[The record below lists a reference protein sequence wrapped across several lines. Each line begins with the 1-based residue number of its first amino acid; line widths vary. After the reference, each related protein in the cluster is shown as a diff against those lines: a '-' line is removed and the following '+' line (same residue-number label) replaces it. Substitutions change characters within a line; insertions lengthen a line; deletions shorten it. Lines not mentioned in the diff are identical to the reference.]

1 MSTTFVP
8 IIINWKQSRW
18 DAQRMRQEQQ
28 LQKLRARQEK
38 KTLDQSKSKEDLNCQ
53 GTSLL
58 PALEEVT
65 AICVEDVVPV
75 SIFGRPLPDAGTVD
89 FSLPWL

>member
-1 MSTTFVP
+1 MFVP

-38 KTLDQSKSKEDLNCQ
+38 KTQGQSKSKADLKCQ

-75 SIFGRPLPDAGTVD
+75 SIFGRPLPDTGTVD

>member
-1 MSTTFVP
+1 MFVP

-38 KTLDQSKSKEDLNCQ
+38 KTLDQSKSEADLNSQ
-53 GTSLL
+53 GTSLF
-58 PALEEVT
+58 PSLEEVT

-75 SIFGRPLPDAGTVD
+75 SIFGRPLPDTGTVD